1 MHMFTYKIYEIR
13 TECNT
18 GCFKHLIS
26 RIKPAF
32 LLPKQVAAS
41 RDARR
46 LNVFFSAVFLPFSPY
61 FAALIIDYGI

>member
-1 MHMFTYKIYEIR
+1 MFTYKIYEIR
-13 TECNT
+13 AGCNT
-18 GCFKHLIS
+18 GCFKHCIS

-32 LLPKQVAAS
+32 LPLKPVTAS
-41 RDARR
+41 GDARG